1 MRTIKTKKETSEDR
15 FARHYYC
22 NPKRFVHKMKKIN
35 RKKLRRKL
43 KEIDENT

>member
-1 MRTIKTKKETSEDR
+1 MRVIKTKKETSEDR

-22 NPKRFVHKMKKIN
+22 NPKRFVPKMKKAN

-43 KEIDENT
+43 KVIENE